1 MTVQQQSADSFR
13 AQLEDACAWLEGE
26 AASFGGRMLP
36 IHLTPYVM
44 GLPYRIGALEQLLCT
59 LDNRPGVAFMS
70 AGELGRQVSEQL
82 A

>member
-13 AQLEDACAWLEGE
+13 TQLGDACTWLEGE
-26 AASFGGRMLP
+26 AVSFGGRMLP

-44 GLPYRIGALEQLLCT
+44 GVPYRIGALEQLLRT
-59 LDNRPGVAFMS
+59 LDNRPRVAFMS